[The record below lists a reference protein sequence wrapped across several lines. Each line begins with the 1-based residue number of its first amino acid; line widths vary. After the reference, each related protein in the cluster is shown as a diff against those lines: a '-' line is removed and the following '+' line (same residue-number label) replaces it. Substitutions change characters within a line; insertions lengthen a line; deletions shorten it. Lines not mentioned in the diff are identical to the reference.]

1 MSDKTYYEWNKISEG
16 IEETVA
22 EAVRKA
28 QTDQIFR
35 AGYEFYLQGVEF
47 YLAQGLD
54 QHFAETLSR
63 EVTLYSLFTG
73 RNQNLG

>member
-22 EAVRKA
+22 EAVQKA
-28 QTDQIFR
+28 QTDQIFK
-35 AGYEFYLQGVEF
+35 AGYEIYLQGVEF

-54 QHFAETLSR
+54 QDFAEMLSR
-63 EVTLYSLFTG
+63 EVTLHSLFAS
-73 RNQNLG
+73 RN